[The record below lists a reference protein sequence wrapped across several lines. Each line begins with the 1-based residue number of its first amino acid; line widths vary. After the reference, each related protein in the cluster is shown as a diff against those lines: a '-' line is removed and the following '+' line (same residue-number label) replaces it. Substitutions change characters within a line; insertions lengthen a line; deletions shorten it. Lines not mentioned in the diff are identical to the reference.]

1 MSIREMILIS
11 VLCAGMMCA
20 VFFLCITAPVVR
32 AQNMSSSIDDTL
44 SPLGDDVNEQLIT
57 DPAFQPYLEAE
68 PVNMGIPS
76 LPAFWIF
83 FMGMVAMIAIP
94 VFWLVFKQKNNP

>member
-1 MSIREMILIS
+1 
-11 VLCAGMMCA
+11 
-20 VFFLCITAPVVR
+20 
-32 AQNMSSSIDDTL
+32 
-44 SPLGDDVNEQLIT
+44 
-57 DPAFQPYLEAE
+57 
-68 PVNMGIPS
+68 MGIPS